1 MEAKKRAATIAALC
15 MLLIMSVPSQQQVS
29 TMSFCS
35 CYQQCYPGCRHST
48 PWWLCNV
55 NCAGNCDVG
64 DREDSLA
71 ACIMVCS
78 TDSVCG
84 PVVAPAYA
92 QGVADCIAECNKRC
106 TRCCGLYSGV
116 QQEVGAIINAK

>member
-1 MEAKKRAATIAALC
+1 HQISSLSLLFSFDEGEMEAKKRAATIAALC

-92 QGVADCIAECNKRC
+92 QGVADCIAECNKRW
-106 TRCCGLYSGV
+106 G
-116 QQEVGAIINAK
+116 Q